1 MMGREIDLEGSFG
14 LDDSSFSRVADSVG
28 ENRQALR
35 APLRSVQGFKRRVRK
50 IAEVIA
56 K

>member
-14 LDDSSFSRVADSVG
+14 LDFSRVADSVG
-28 ENRQALR
+28 EDRQALR

-50 IAEVIA
+50 IAEVVA